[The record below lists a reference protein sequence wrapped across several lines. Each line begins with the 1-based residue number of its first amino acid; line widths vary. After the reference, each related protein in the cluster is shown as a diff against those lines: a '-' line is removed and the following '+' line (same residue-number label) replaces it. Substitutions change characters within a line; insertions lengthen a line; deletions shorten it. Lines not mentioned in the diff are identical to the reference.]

1 MNILNE
7 YDFAKIINFKS
18 SYLSFEKACGL
29 IDQKYS
35 LFSQKR
41 ISMIKPF
48 SSHKIIAKT
57 KFNI

>member
-1 MNILNE
+1 MNMILL
-7 YDFAKIINFKS
+7 KLLIS
-18 SYLSFEKACGL
+18 SLLIYLLKKACGL